1 MKPVYCTIIETSQIF
16 TQSDRSVVR
25 LTILIPIHASEN
37 ILVVICSRAV
47 RFQWHCLNA
56 YRRISLEISSSR

>member
-25 LTILIPIHASEN
+25 LTILIPIYASEN
-37 ILVVICSRAV
+37 ILVVIICSRAV
-47 RFQWHCLNA
+47 R
-56 YRRISLEISSSR
+56 